1 MKKFKILLIAALIF
15 SCEKEVE
22 VEVPVEVI
30 KYVDKEVIVEK
41 EVPVE
46 VIKNVGFPPDAYSF
60 TRNGISTVSY
70 GGQTTRLKQAEAL
83 GSALKSD
90 SYTKAQL
97 EQMFKDGE
105 GFSDATLNGTGKNLR
120 GKTAAY
126 GAATVKA
133 QIDAFIT
140 EAAEV
145 VAPAWNS
152 DASAGVAGSY
162 TDPAGSNRTVR
173 INAKGLELNQAF
185 LKSLMGALV
194 TDQIINGYLSKTKL
208 DGGTNIADNDNNVF
222 AYKGTGATE
231 NNATKMEHYWD
242 EGFGYLYGL
251 DSQFKAG
258 LGDAATGKD
267 TANLNYYLNKVNSKE
282 EEGISQKIYDA
293 FIAGRAAIV
302 AKDYDERDKQAAIVS
317 AEVSKVIGYK
327 AESYLRDG
335 AEDITNGMWAD
346 ALHALSEGYGFILGL
361 QFTKNSSGNPYM
373 TNEEV
378 NSMLDRLSAGDGG
391 FWERTVEELN
401 TMADEISQATGL

>member
-1 MKKFKILLIAALIF
+1 MKKIKILLIAALIF

-60 TRNGISTVSY
+60 TKNGVSTVSY

-90 SYTKAQL
+90 SFTKAQL
-97 EQMFKDGE
+97 EEMFKDGE

-133 QIDAFIT
+133 QIDALIT

-173 INAKGLELNQAF
+173 INAKGVELNQAF

-194 TDQIINGYLSKTKL
+194 ADQIINGYLSKTKL
-208 DGGTNIADNDNNVF
+208 DGGTNIEDNDNNVF

-231 NNATKMEHYWD
+231 NNTTKMEHYWD
-242 EGFGYLYGL
+242 EGFGYMFGRE
-251 DSQFKAG
+251 A
-258 LGDAATGKD
+258 DASNPFNGSGVI
-267 TANLNYYLNKVNSKE
+267 LNKYLKKVNASDE
-282 EEGISQKIYDA
+282 PGISKVIYDA
-293 FIAGRAAIV
+293 FKLGRAAIV
-302 AKDYDERDKQAAIVS
+302 NSDYTVRDEQATIVK
-317 AEVSKVIGYK
+317 ENISKVIGYK
-327 AESYLRDG
+327 AAYYLRSGGD
-335 AEDITNGMWAD
+335 EITAGNWAN
-346 ALHALSEGYGFILGL
+346 AHHALSEGYGFILSL
-361 QFTKNSSGNPYM
+361 QFTQGSDGNPYM

-378 NSMLDRLSAGDGG
+378 NAMLDKLMAGNG
-391 FWERTVEELN
+391 FWDRTAEELEA
-401 TMADEISQATGL
+401 MAKDVDAATGLN